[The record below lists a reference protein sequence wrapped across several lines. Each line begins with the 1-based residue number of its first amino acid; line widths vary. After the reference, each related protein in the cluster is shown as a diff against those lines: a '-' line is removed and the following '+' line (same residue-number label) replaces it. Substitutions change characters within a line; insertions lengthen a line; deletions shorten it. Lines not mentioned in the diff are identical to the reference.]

1 MLVEVDFKGPA
12 GQIETDELGKQS
24 EPFPGLCDS
33 LEDESGSLS
42 QNLVTM
48 SR

>member
-1 MLVEVDFKGPA
+1 MLVEVDFKDPV
-12 GQIETDELGKQS
+12 GQIEMEELGKQS
-24 EPFPGLCDS
+24 ETFPGLYDS

-42 QNLVTM
+42 QTLVTM